1 MDIDVI
7 VVLVYFVFLL
17 GIGWMF
23 RSAAD
28 NTSEYFRGGGR
39 MLWWM
44 VGATAFMMALSAM
57 TFTGLMGKALTSGMS
72 VAIVFFANALGYF
85 CNYLFFA
92 AKARQMR
99 VISPLQGARMRLGK
113 VNEQVITWAN
123 VPLSVLQAAI
133 WLNGL
138 AVFTSAVLNVPITD
152 TIIGAGLI
160 VLFMSLV
167 GGSWAVIA
175 SDFLQMI
182 IITVMSFVAAG
193 VAVWKAGGVGNLL
206 HVGLPEQAL
215 IGEGYS
221 HTYLFV
227 GWFVCIFVKQ
237 FFSTNNM
244 VDSYRYITAK
254 DTKNA
259 RKAALLACGLM
270 ILGPLIWF
278 LPAWYVAG
286 HYPDITTW
294 GLDSLGKNISDAT
307 YYIFVKREMPIGMVG
322 LMLAAMFAATMS
334 SMDSALNR
342 NAGIM
347 VKSVYEPYFCKN
359 PSEKNLMRASQIF
372 TAVFGIIVIVT
383 GLFLSSLKEFGLFD
397 LMMLVGTLVGFPV
410 LIPSIMCFF
419 IRKTPDWA
427 GWGTILVG
435 MCVSGVIAF
444 GITPE
449 FIGSVLHLD
458 TPLSAREFAEMK
470 SVTLGVA
477 GHMLITLPFFVLSQ
491 FFYKGHS
498 KEREAEVEE
507 FFTNVDTEVVVED
520 NALSIKM
527 DNQQHTMLGRLLL
540 TASVPLL
547 MLMLV
552 PNPLWGRFLFLIVA
566 GIVALIGLIL
576 VKSVKELPSD
586 SDSSDTNPLEKKLNA
601 I

>member
-1 MDIDVI
+1 MDINVV
-7 VVLVYFVFLL
+7 VVLGYFVFLL
-17 GIGWMF
+17 AIGWMF
-23 RSAAD
+23 RSASD

-44 VGATAFMMALSAM
+44 VGSTAFMMALSAM

-72 VAIVFFANALGYF
+72 VAIVFFANALGYL

-99 VISPLQGARMRLGK
+99 VISPLQGARLRLGK
-113 VNEQVITWAN
+113 LNEQVFTWAN
-123 VPLSVLQAAI
+123 IPLSVLQAAI

-138 AVFTSAVLNVPITD
+138 AVFTSAVLGVPLEQ
-152 TIIGAGLI
+152 TIIGAGLV
-160 VLFMSLV
+160 VLLMSLV

-182 IITVMSFVAAG
+182 IITVMSFIAAG
-193 VAVWKAGGVGNLL
+193 VAIWKSGGVTNLL
-206 HVGLPEQAL
+206 EVGLPEQAL
-215 IGEGYS
+215 MGDGYS

-227 GWFVCIFVKQ
+227 GWFICIFVKQ

-244 VDSYRYITAK
+244 VDSYRYISAK

-270 ILGPLIWF
+270 IFGPLVWF

-286 HYPDITTW
+286 NYADVTTW
-294 GLDSLGKNISDAT
+294 GLDELGNNIADAT
-307 YYIFVKREMPIGMVG
+307 YYIFVKREMPVGMVG

-347 VKSVYEPYFCKN
+347 VKSVYEPYFCKDS
-359 PSEKNLMRASQIF
+359 SEKNLMRASQLF
-372 TAVFGIIVIVT
+372 TALFGIIVIIT
-383 GLFLSSLKEFGLFD
+383 GLFLTSLRQFGLFD
-397 LMMLVGTLVGFPV
+397 LMMLVGTLVGFPI

-419 IRKTPDWA
+419 IRKTPDWS

-435 MCVSGVIAF
+435 MCVSAVIAF

-449 FIGSVLHLD
+449 FIESILGLD
-458 TPLSAREFAEMK
+458 TPLTVREFAEMK
-470 SVTLGVA
+470 SVTLGVSA
-477 GHMLITLPFFVLSQ
+477 HMCITLPFFVLSQ

-498 KEREAEVEE
+498 PERAAEVET
-507 FFTNVDTEVVVED
+507 FFNNVDTEVVVED
-520 NALSIKM
+520 TDFSVAM

-547 MLMLV
+547 LLTLV
-552 PNPLWGRFLFLIVA
+552 PNPLWGRLLFVVVA
-566 GIVALIGLIL
+566 GIIALIGFLLI
-576 VKSVKELPSD
+576 KSVRTKASVINE
-586 SDSSDTNPLEKKLNA
+586 TLEVTV
-601 I
+601 

>member
-1 MDIDVI
+1 MDIDIV

-17 GIGWMF
+17 GMGWAF
-23 RSAAD
+23 RSASD
-28 NTSEYFRGGGR
+28 NTSEYFRGGGK

-44 VGATAFMMALSAM
+44 VGSTAFMMALSAM

-113 VNEQVITWAN
+113 VNEQVFTWAN
-123 VPLSVLQAAI
+123 IPLSVLQAAI

-138 AVFTSAVLNVPITD
+138 AVFTSAVIDVPLEQ
-152 TIIGAGLI
+152 TIIGAGLV

-175 SDFLQMI
+175 SDFLQMV
-182 IITVMSFVAAG
+182 IITVMSFIAAA
-193 VAVWKAGGVGNLL
+193 VAVWKSGGIGNLL
-206 HVGLPEQAL
+206 EVGLPEQAL
-215 IGEGYS
+215 MGDGYS

-227 GWFVCIFVKQ
+227 GWFICIFMKQ

-270 ILGPLIWF
+270 IFGPLVWF
-278 LPAWYVAG
+278 LPAWFVAG
-286 HYPDITTW
+286 NYPDVSTW
-294 GLDSLGKNISDAT
+294 GIEGLGNKIADAT
-307 YYIFVKREMPIGMVG
+307 YYIFVKREMPVGMVG

-342 NAGIM
+342 NAGIL
-347 VKSVYEPYFCKN
+347 VKSVYEPYFCKD
-359 PSEKNLMRASQIF
+359 PSEVKLMRASKIF
-372 TAVFGIIVIVT
+372 TAMFGLLVIAA
-383 GLFLSSLKEFGLFD
+383 GLFLTSLKQFGLFD
-397 LMMLVGTLVGFPV
+397 LMMLVSTLVGFPL

-435 MCVSGVIAF
+435 VGVSTIIMFA
-444 GITPE
+444 ITPE
-449 FIGSVLHLD
+449 TIQSILGLD
-458 TPLSAREFAEMK
+458 APLSAREFAEMK
-470 SVTLGVA
+470 SVTMGVT
-477 GHMLITLPFFVLSQ
+477 GHMLITLPFFVISQ
-491 FFYKGHS
+491 FFYKEPS
-498 KEREAEVEE
+498 QQRAKEIST
-507 FFTNVDTEVVVED
+507 FFTNVDTPIVVVDSAE
-520 NALSIKM
+520 SISM
-527 DNQQHTMLGRLLL
+527 DNKQHQMLGRILL
-540 TASVPLL
+540 TAAVPIALL
-547 MLMLV
+547 VLV
-552 PNPLWGRFLFLIVA
+552 PNPLWGKGLFIIVSLL
-566 GIVALIGLIL
+566 VALVGTLL
-576 VKSVKELPSD
+576 VKAVKPIPSLD
-586 SDSSDTNPLEKKLNA
+586 LEMQSA
-601 I
+601 